1 MRRFHPLRDHLW
13 LSETLHN
20 YGRRWGRGVVKMTA
34 SVRLGDD
41 VLQYCRNKF
50 GACPSVRHS
59 PGPQSTW
66 MTRGCMANVPINSSV
81 GTDTLARGTGIDVAR
96 E

>member
-41 VLQYCRNKF
+41 VLLSEQVR
-50 GACPSVRHS
+50 GVSIGPSLTGS
-59 PGPQSTW
+59 PVSLDDLRLHGERLYQ
-66 MTRGCMANVPINSSV
+66 
-81 GTDTLARGTGIDVAR
+81 
-96 E
+96 